1 MYRCHGH
8 HHHAQRIRSPD
19 DHSGRPFTGKDR
31 WGRLPA
37 PASGTPP
44 HRTAPDVLF
53 VTPYGPR
60 GRPRP
65 AVGPGPRSAGPAGR
79 HQQSAATAFASR
91 GEAYSVPQTKRIT
104 GPYENA
110 AGSPVK

>member
-37 PASGTPP
+37 PAPGTPP
-44 HRTAPDVLF
+44 HRTAPDVFL
-53 VTPYGPR
+53 VTPDGPR
-60 GRPRP
+60 TPPRP
-65 AVGPGPRSAGPAGR
+65 AGHGARAR
-79 HQQSAATAFASR
+79 HQQSVATAFASR